1 MLSIYQ
7 PHNCRRKELPSER
20 AAASDAFG
28 IHRRDCTSTDISDKK
43 IRCTRA
49 VLCRECT
56 GSRENASGVP
66 VYFSVGSEIHR
77 PLLPPV
83 TYFVLSLTFS
93 VSLFLSLSLFL
104 SSLFLCRLPND
115 FTDVYAVTM
124 HGCIQALGDYV
135 KTPYTRE
142 VRACARTRVL
152 VRVHTWCIYT

>member
-93 VSLFLSLSLFL
+93 VSLSSLSLSLSLSLLLFFFASFL
-104 SSLFLCRLPND
+104 PRPIIIPSNCNVGEYAKRANRPAACSRDRWYSEALC
-115 FTDVYAVTM
+115 
-124 HGCIQALGDYV
+124 
-135 KTPYTRE
+135 
-142 VRACARTRVL
+142 
-152 VRVHTWCIYT
+152 